1 MLNVRNS
8 FYFPKTHL
16 LFKEQILIVG
26 ALCTLIEKGNIM
38 KYNKWLLPLLGL
50 SVASPNLVAVDLK
63 TEKAKLGYS
72 IGVFMGGSLKRQ
84 GITEVDPKALAQ
96 AVKDVLS
103 GAKLKLSTEDMKATL
118 EASRKKLFA
127 KRAADAK
134 KSKAAGE
141 AFLAANKKKKGVKV
155 LASGLQYQIMKVGK
169 GPKPKA
175 TDKVT
180 VHYHGTLINGKVF
193 DSSVKRG
200 TPASF
205 PVMGVI
211 KGWQEIL
218 PLMPTGSKWKVF
230 VPSNLAYGP
239 RRASAL
245 IGPSS
250 TLVFEIELIS
260 IAKPAKVTKPEKKSK
275 PTTGAKPAKVSSK
288 DKVEKK

>member
-1 MLNVRNS
+1 
-8 FYFPKTHL
+8 
-16 LFKEQILIVG
+16 
-26 ALCTLIEKGNIM
+26 M
-38 KYNKWLLPLLGL
+38 KYNKLLLPLLGL
-50 SVASPNLVAVDLK
+50 SIASPNLMAVDLK

-84 GITEVDPKALAQ
+84 GITDVDPKALAQ

-103 GAKLKLSTEDMKATL
+103 GAKLKLSTAQMKATL
-118 EASRKKLFA
+118 ESSRKKLFA
-127 KRAADAK
+127 KRAVEAK

-205 PVMGVI
+205 PVNGVI

-239 RRASAL
+239 RRAGAL

-260 IAKPAKVTKPEKKSK
+260 IAKPAKVAVPAKATKPLK
-275 PTTGAKPAKVSSK
+275 
-288 DKVEKK
+288 